1 MNKKLLIC
9 GAIATALLV
18 TACVKKEPPKEEQ
31 TEQAAPTE
39 QPQPVQLESVETAA
53 SSTIPATVPEA
64 SRVEVEHHESNNT
77 STTIRREYQEAAPT
91 DTAPQNEP
99 ATKVEEPKTAEIKQ
113 VETKPA
119 KTEPAKT
126 ETQQTTTQ
134 KQKSTASQS
143 EDDAVA
149 AAIAA
154 ATPALKN

>member
-1 MNKKLLIC
+1 MNKKFLIC

-39 QPQPVQLESVETAA
+39 QPQPVQLESVENAE

>member
-31 TEQAAPTE
+31 TEQAAPNK
-39 QPQPVQLESVETAA
+39 QPKPVQLESVETAE

-64 SRVEVEHHESNNT
+64 SRIEVEQQESNHT
-77 STTIRREYQEAAPT
+77 STTIRREYHEAEPTEAA
-91 DTAPQNEP
+91 AKAEP
-99 ATKVEEPKTAEIKQ
+99 AKKVEEQKTAEIKQ

-119 KTEPAKT
+119 KAESVKT
-126 ETQQTTTQ
+126 ETQSAVTA
-134 KQKSTASQS
+134 KSTASQS